1 MGHHKPNAESREPRE
16 EHDEHRQQIR
26 DDVFAETGGDVDD
39 LGSQDRRREEGQER
53 H

>member
-1 MGHHKPNAESREPRE
+1 MSHHKPNSESREQHE
-16 EHDEHRQQIR
+16 TLDQHRQEVR

-39 LGSQDRRREEGQER
+39 LGSQDKRREEGNER

>member
-1 MGHHKPNAESREPRE
+1 MGHHKPNTESREHRE
-16 EHDEHRQQIR
+16 EHDQHRQETR

-39 LGSQDRRREEGQER
+39 LGSQDRRREEGDER